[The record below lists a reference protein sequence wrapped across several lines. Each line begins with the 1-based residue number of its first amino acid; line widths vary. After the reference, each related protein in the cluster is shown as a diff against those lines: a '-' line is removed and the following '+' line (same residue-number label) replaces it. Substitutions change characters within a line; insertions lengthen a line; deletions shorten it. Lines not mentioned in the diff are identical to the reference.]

1 MQEDALKLLRAANQL
16 AGNINRSGSSEQCNK
31 TLTAIQ
37 VNGSTMSDRTA
48 ELMVLWL
55 LP

>member
-1 MQEDALKLLRAANQL
+1 MQEDALKLLKAANQL
-16 AGNINRSGSSEQCNK
+16 ASNINSSGSSEQCNN
-31 TLTAIQ
+31 TLKAIE

>member
-1 MQEDALKLLRAANQL
+1 MQEDARQLLRAASQL
-16 AGNINRSGSSEQCNK
+16 ASNINRAGSSQQCKNALK
-31 TLTAIQ
+31 AIQ
-37 VNGSTMSDRTA
+37 VNGSTMSDSTA